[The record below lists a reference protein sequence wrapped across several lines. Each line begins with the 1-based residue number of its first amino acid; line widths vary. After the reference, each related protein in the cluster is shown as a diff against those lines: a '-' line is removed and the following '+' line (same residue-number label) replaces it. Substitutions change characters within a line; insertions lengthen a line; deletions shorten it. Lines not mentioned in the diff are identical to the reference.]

1 MELEVEVE
9 VEREGQGAGPCEV
22 EGCALE
28 EVEGDESQGMSALRA
43 DKQIV
48 GNAAMA
54 HNLLTSSLNSLL
66 THAQSQIA
74 KPFAVLLRNRQVHT
88 STQSKS
94 KAKQCNVETP
104 RAMQL
109 TRNLPPESAE

>member
-1 MELEVEVE
+1 MELEVE
-9 VEREGQGAGPCEV
+9 VEREGQGGGPCEV

-54 HNLLTSSLNSLL
+54 HNSLPH
-66 THAQSQIA
+66 TRAIA
-74 KPFAVLLRNRQVHT
+74 N
-88 STQSKS
+88 
-94 KAKQCNVETP
+94 C
-104 RAMQL
+104 
-109 TRNLPPESAE
+109 

>member
-1 MELEVEVE
+1 ME

-54 HNLLTSSLNSLL
+54 HNF
-66 THAQSQIA
+66 THS
-74 KPFAVLLRNRQVHT
+74 
-88 STQSKS
+88 
-94 KAKQCNVETP
+94 
-104 RAMQL
+104 L
-109 TRNLPPESAE
+109 TRNRKLLNPSQSSAGCSEIENFPPRPNRRAKQRNAMQEHPNAIDTQSAT